1 MVTNE
6 AGDKGVSASS
16 LALCADGSQSPGI
29 RLGRITVELIRI
41 YAGPVAY
48 RDVYGCGERQHIHN
62 DHRIALGDQFAQAC
76 NSPLAPNVILAL
88 IESHRGPQ

>member
-29 RLGRITVELIRI
+29 RLGKITMELIRI

-48 RDVYGCGERQHIHN
+48 RDIYGCGERQHIHN
-62 DHRIALGDQFAQAC
+62 DHRIALGDQF
-76 NSPLAPNVILAL
+76 
-88 IESHRGPQ
+88 RGGGLQFPTRTECHTRLDRITPWA

>member
-48 RDVYGCGERQHIHN
+48 RDIYGCRERQHIHN
-62 DHRIALGDQFAQAC
+62 DHRIALKGQFAQAC
-76 NSPLAPNVILAL
+76 NSPRAPNVILAL